1 VKELFMQ
8 IFSNDVANFFFET
21 LFGELLL
28 TIVGVVLAQTF
39 IKWLNNRRYGK
50 WHLTVMKNG
59 EARID
64 KMPISPG
71 KIKQFNE
78 IPEEMPVFLK
88 GMCSPFH
95 RINCD
100 LMQEGKEKG
109 VLNIDEKSR
118 VILINLDRDI
128 CEEDPFN
135 QTGDSDHNFESNV
148 L

>member
-1 VKELFMQ
+1 MH
-8 IFSNDVANFFFET
+8 IFQSDLANFFFET

-28 TIVGVVLAQTF
+28 TIVGVILAQPL
-39 IKWLNNRRYGK
+39 IKKFDNLRYGQ
-50 WHLTVMKNG
+50 WCLTVMKNG
-59 EARID
+59 EAQIE

-71 KIKQFNE
+71 KMKQFHE

-109 VLNIDEKSR
+109 VLNIDEKNR

-135 QTGDSDHNFESNV
+135 QTGDSDHNFEDDV

>member
-1 VKELFMQ
+1 MQ
-8 IFSNDVANFFFET
+8 IFQSDIANFFFET

-28 TIVGVVLAQTF
+28 TIVGVILAQPLI
-39 IKWLNNRRYGK
+39 IKLNNLRYGK

-64 KMPISPG
+64 NMPISPG
-71 KIKQFNE
+71 KIKQFRE
-78 IPEEMPVFLK
+78 IPEEIPVFLK

-109 VLNIDEKSR
+109 VLNIDEKNR

-128 CEEDPFN
+128 CEVDPFN
-135 QTGDSDHNFESNV
+135 QTGYSDQNFESNV

>member
-1 VKELFMQ
+1 MQ
-8 IFSNDVANFFFET
+8 IFQNSVANFFFET

-28 TIVGVVLAQTF
+28 TIVGVILAQPL
-39 IKWLNNRRYGK
+39 IKKLNDLRYGK
-50 WHLTVMKNG
+50 WCLTVIKNE
-59 EARID
+59 EARIE

-71 KIKQFNE
+71 KIKQFRE

-100 LMQEGKEKG
+100 LMQEGKKKG
-109 VLNIDEKSR
+109 VLNIDEKNR
-118 VILINLDRDI
+118 VILINLDRDV
-128 CEEDPFN
+128 CEEYPFN
-135 QTGDSDHNFESNV
+135 QTGESDQNFESNV

>member
-1 VKELFMQ
+1 MQ
-8 IFSNDVANFFFET
+8 IFHSDVANFFIET

-28 TIVGVVLAQTF
+28 TIVGVILAQPL
-39 IKWLNNRRYGK
+39 INKLNDLRYGK
-50 WHLTVMKNG
+50 WLLTVMKNG

-71 KIKQFNE
+71 KIKQVRE

-100 LMQEGKEKG
+100 LMQEGKKKG
-109 VLNIDEKSR
+109 VLNIDEKNR

-128 CEEDPFN
+128 CEEDPSN
-135 QTGDSDHNFESNV
+135 LIGNSDQNFESDV